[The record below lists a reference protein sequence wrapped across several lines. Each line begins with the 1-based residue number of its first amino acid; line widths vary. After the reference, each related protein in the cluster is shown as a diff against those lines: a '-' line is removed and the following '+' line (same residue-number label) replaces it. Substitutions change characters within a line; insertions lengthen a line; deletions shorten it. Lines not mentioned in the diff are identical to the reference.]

1 MRRPLLAGNW
11 KMNTNRVEAE
21 ELVKRLL
28 PIAKDCPWADI
39 VIAAPYVHLNLISK
53 IISDSDIKL
62 AAQNMFWEDKGA
74 YTGEI
79 SPLMLKDYGCSY
91 VIIGHSERRAHF
103 REDDEMINKKV
114 RSAFK
119 HKLIPILCVG
129 ETLQQRREG
138 KAWDVI
144 KNQIEKG
151 IEGIKG
157 EDLSMLI
164 IAYEPVWAIGT
175 GVAAEAKDAI
185 EIHNLIRNYFNIA
198 YSISLGDNVRILYGG
213 SVTSANIDSF
223 MKEETIDGALVGGA
237 SLKFDEFYAIIR
249 ASRLKVC

>member
-1 MRRPLLAGNW
+1 MRKPLLAGNW
-11 KMNTNRVEAE
+11 KMNTSKMEAD
-21 ELVKRLL
+21 ELVNKLL
-28 PIAKDCPWADI
+28 PIAKDSQWADI
-39 VIAAPYVHLNLISK
+39 VVAPPYVHLYLISK
-53 IISDSDIKL
+53 IISNSNVKL

-103 REDDEMINKKV
+103 KEDEEIINKKLK
-114 RSAFK
+114 SAFR
-119 HKLIPILCVG
+119 HNLIPILCVG

-144 KNQIEKG
+144 KNQIEKD
-151 IEGIKG
+151 IEGIK
-157 EDLSMLI
+157 EDNLSMLI

-175 GVAAEAKDAI
+175 GVAAEPKDAI
-185 EIHNLIRNYFNIA
+185 EIHNLIRNYFNIK
-198 YSISLGDNVRILYGG
+198 YDLNLGDNIRILYGG
-213 SVTSANIDSF
+213 SVTSVNIDSF
-223 MKEETIDGALVGGA
+223 LKEETIDGALVGGA

-249 ASRLKVC
+249 ASRIKVI